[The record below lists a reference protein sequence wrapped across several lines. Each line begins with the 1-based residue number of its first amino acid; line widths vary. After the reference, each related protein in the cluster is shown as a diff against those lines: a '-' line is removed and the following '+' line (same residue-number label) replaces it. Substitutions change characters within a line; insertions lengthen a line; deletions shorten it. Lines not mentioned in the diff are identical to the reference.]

1 MDTVNV
7 QMMQF
12 EMTKPRREIVEEFD
26 IRIAQVGA
34 RVDDIVNEIDTTIS
48 DKFSTAENIFL
59 GEQRRVT
66 ALVEEMRGAL
76 QAVDGAN
83 VERIGAEI

>member
-1 MDTVNV
+1 METVNV

-12 EMTKPRREIVEEFD
+12 EMSMLRREIGLEFD
-26 IRIAQVGA
+26 IRIAQVGT
-34 RVDDIVNEIDTTIS
+34 RVDDIVNRIDTTIS
-48 DKFSTAENIFL
+48 EKFATAESRFL

-76 QAVDGAN
+76 
-83 VERIGAEI
+83 